1 MAFGVSELW
10 QVNFTAPGLPASVWQ
25 RKAPTLPTIVNVD
38 EINCRDARLIN
49 NTWAA
54 TKSQLGRFKSPG
66 GQIIG
71 NRFAGPWAPGFWG
84 NRAGL
89 CFLAAENVFPIEVG
103 RADAVFFCCHQN
115 QPPVL

>member
-25 RKAPTLPTIVNVD
+25 RKTPTLPTIVTVD

-89 CFLAAENVFPIEVG
+89 CFRPQKTCFPLKWGVQMPC
-103 RADAVFFCCHQN
+103 FFFAIRIN
-115 QPPVL
+115 PPF